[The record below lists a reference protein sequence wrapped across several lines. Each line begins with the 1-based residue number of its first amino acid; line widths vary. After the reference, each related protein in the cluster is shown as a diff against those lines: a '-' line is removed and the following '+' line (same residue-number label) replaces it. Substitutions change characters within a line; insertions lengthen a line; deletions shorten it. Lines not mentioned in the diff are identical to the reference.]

1 MVRKLACVDAVWIRI
16 ERVDDGS
23 SVEEFFDNET
33 CLEGEYQ
40 SSVRGDPEFPLR
52 RPAIVRYSQDRWP
65 RETPVS
71 QVGEN
76 YNRLLD
82 RIGETALAV
91 DRDPASIRLMGVTKR
106 VGVERIREAI
116 ESGLDVIGENRLQ
129 EAEAKIPLLHGFD
142 GDKFQ
147 AHFIG
152 HLQANK
158 ARKAVGLFTCI
169 QTVDRVSLA
178 QRLDQLALGRL
189 SVLIQVKLEDE
200 VAKTGVLESELPGLI
215 DVVQASENL
224 DLKGLM
230 TIPPFFET
238 AEDVRPYFHRLRQM
252 ADQFALHELSMGM
265 SHDFEIAI
273 EEGATMVR
281 VGTALFG
288 DRS

>member
-129 EAEAKIPLLHGFD
+129 EAEARFLCSMGSMATSSRPISLVTS
-142 GDKFQ
+142 
-147 AHFIG
+147 
-152 HLQANK
+152 
-158 ARKAVGLFTCI
+158 R
-169 QTVDRVSLA
+169 QTK
-178 QRLDQLALGRL
+178 QERL
-189 SVLIQVKLEDE
+189 SVSSHVFRPWIGFRLPNAWTNLPS
-200 VAKTGVLESELPGLI
+200 GV
-215 DVVQASENL
+215 
-224 DLKGLM
+224 
-230 TIPPFFET
+230 
-238 AEDVRPYFHRLRQM
+238 
-252 ADQFALHELSMGM
+252 
-265 SHDFEIAI
+265 
-273 EEGATMVR
+273 
-281 VGTALFG
+281 
-288 DRS
+288 